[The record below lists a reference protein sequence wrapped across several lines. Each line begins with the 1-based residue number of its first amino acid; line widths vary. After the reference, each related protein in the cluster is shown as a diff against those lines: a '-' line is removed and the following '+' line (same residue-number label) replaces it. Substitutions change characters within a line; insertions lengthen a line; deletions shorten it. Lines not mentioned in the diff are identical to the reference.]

1 MREDQVE
8 SPIPSTNAGTA
19 PTVLVVDDDPI
30 FRTLMKEVLEDCAPC
45 RVMTA
50 SDGIAGLQILKEEAE
65 NIDVVTLD
73 LSMPNCDGVEFL
85 RMLCETRFEGR
96 LALISGELESI
107 RGSAAK
113 LAKMLGLD
121 CFAIFEKPVDFRAI
135 ATCVLKS
142 TNYQPQPID
151 TPKINIEEIN
161 SGLRNSRLYTVYQ
174 PRIDLQTGNLTGA
187 EVLARMRNK
196 EGRLFDA
203 GQMINLA
210 EQNGKITDITW
221 RVIERICDD
230 CAILFP
236 EQGESIKVSFNV
248 SGSILSNSQFPDQL
262 SDIIHFSDMKPD
274 NFIVELTETRL
285 PEDASLALES
295 LTRLRILGFG
305 LAIDDFGTGYS
316 SIAQLKMYPFTELK
330 IDKSFMIGA
339 KTDNFSKACIE
350 ASVSLA
356 RELDLNVVAEGIED
370 RQILDLAEEYGIG
383 EGQGYMLGK
392 PMAFDDFLAFK
403 KKCSADNKISANK
416 APIPC

>member
-1 MREDQVE
+1 MREDQAE
-8 SPIPSTNAGTA
+8 SPIPSTSAGPA

-30 FRTLMKEVLEDCAPC
+30 FRTLMKEVLEDSAPC

-50 SDGIAGLQILKEEAE
+50 SDGLAGLQILKAE
-65 NIDVVTLD
+65 SAAIDVVTLD

-85 RMLCETRFEGR
+85 RILSETRFDGR

-107 RGSAAK
+107 RGSAGK
-113 LAKMLGLD
+113 LAKMLGLG
-121 CFAIFEKPVDFRAI
+121 CFAIFEKPVDFREI
-135 ATCVLKS
+135 AESVLKS
-142 TNYQPQPID
+142 PSYPTSPTD
-151 TPKINIEEIN
+151 APKINIEEIN

-174 PRIDLQTGNLTGA
+174 PRINLQTGHLAGA

-196 EGRLFDA
+196 EGQLFDA

-230 CAILFP
+230 CTILFP
-236 EQGESIKVSFNV
+236 EHDERIRVSFNV
-248 SGSILSNSQFPDQL
+248 SASILSNSQFPDQL
-262 SDIIHFSDMKPD
+262 SDMIQFSDMKPD

-305 LAIDDFGTGYS
+305 LAIDDFGTGFS

-339 KTDNFSKACIE
+339 KTDNFSRACIE

-356 RELDLNVVAEGIED
+356 RELDLNVIAEGIED
-370 RQILDLAEEYGIG
+370 LQTLDLAKEFGIE
-383 EGQGYMLGK
+383 EGQGFLLGK
-392 PMAFDDFLAFK
+392 PMDFDNFLAFK
-403 KKCSADNKISANK
+403 KDFSAGNGFSPFKSPVA
-416 APIPC
+416 C